1 MKIAFISGVK
11 YGHELLSHLLE
22 QGIDVSIIFSYN
34 DSTRKRYSDNAS
46 FENLAEKF
54 SIQNIQVG
62 NINETQNI
70 KILEEIS
77 PDLILVMGWSQII
90 NDSILNIPKIGVIGS
105 HPTELPKYRGRAP
118 IPWTILKNLKE
129 SALTLFYMSSGI
141 DNGDILDQKKF
152 SISDIDDATSIYE
165 KIISLGKDML
175 LENLPLL
182 EMGTATRMKQDE
194 TKFIEYWKKRTPED
208 GHINWSSDGKEILN
222 LIRATTHPYPGAYTF
237 FKNSKLCIWKAEYL
251 DKKNNTVGML
261 NVEKDGVEIGT
272 GNGVI
277 KILSISFDGVEM
289 YANDFF
295 LSEHTGI
302 VLGN

>member
-165 KIISLGKDML
+165 KIILLGKEML